1 MNDDACYNR
10 SHKWQCAAP
19 RKYGTQQ
26 QGGSH
31 KAGELKKL
39 VDETGSNNSAKAFLC
54 AYVVRRLRQSRS
66 EACGARS
73 HPAKSCAPAHIHA
86 RPTPQRSTGHSPVPR
101 LTGRSS
107 FK

>member
-1 MNDDACYNR
+1 VTEASNEPQVSKVLYNR

-39 VDETGSNNSAKAFLC
+39 VYETGSRSFASIE
-54 AYVVRRLRQSRS
+54 VRGRLLPPN
-66 EACGARS
+66 C
-73 HPAKSCAPAHIHA
+73 II
-86 RPTPQRSTGHSPVPR
+86 
-101 LTGRSS
+101 LTIFDPPSQCRIRVAEEKIC
-107 FK
+107 FT